1 MISYKFIRTWGAD
14 VEVIIDDEVIL
25 FEQGDETEGTEH
37 SHLYFMNGC
46 VEGSDEVKYIAI
58 GEYEKGSDLFV
69 DLIDVE
75 LA

>member
-1 MISYKFIRTWGAD
+1 MISYKFIRTWGSD
-14 VEVIIDDEVIL
+14 IEVIIDDEVIL
-25 FEQGDETEGTEH
+25 FEQGDETDGDEYT
-37 SHLYFMNGC
+37 LCYFMDGC

-69 DLIDVE
+69 GLIDVE